1 MVSPAGTFLQAICR
15 SGRPRAALRRISPIF
30 FLLPLLL
37 WPSPARLM
45 ENPCPVE
52 SVRLGMSTALSGPAA
67 RLGHNMRAGVL
78 AALAEANG
86 SGGAGGRP
94 LCLIALDD
102 GYEPERVVP
111 NMYALIDRDEVL
123 AVIGNVGT
131 PTAVT
136 AAPIA
141 NRRQTPFYG
150 AFTGAGLLRKSP
162 PERYIVNYRASYAE
176 ETAAMVDALIEH
188 GGLQPREIA
197 FFTQRDAFGD
207 AGFVGALA
215 ALRRHGLEN
224 ERHIVHGRYERNT
237 LAVENGLA
245 DILLAEPEP
254 KAVIMVGAYAP
265 CAAFVKL
272 ARQHGLRSVLL
283 NVSFVGGEPFAEELG
298 QDGDGVIVTQ
308 VVPHYRSD
316 LPAARD
322 FNRALAAW
330 NPETEPSFGAFEGYI
345 ATRIFLR
352 ALGAIPGE
360 PSREAVIDGLER
372 LGRFDLGLGAPLA
385 LSREEHQASHRV
397 WPTIIRKGKLVPFQW
412 ENLKTS
418 R

>member
-1 MVSPAGTFLQAICR
+1 VFSLFA
-15 SGRPRAALRRISPIF
+15 RRGLPLIF
-30 FLLPLLL
+30 SLLLL
-37 WPSPARLM
+37 WPTSAPAR
-45 ENPCPVE
+45 EIPCRPD

-67 RLGHNMRAGVL
+67 RLGQNMRAGVL
-78 AALAEANG
+78 AALGEANG
-86 SGGAGGRP
+86 SGGIGGRP

-102 GYEPERVVP
+102 GYEPERAVP
-111 NMYALIDRDEVL
+111 NMYTLIDREQVL

-141 NRRQTPFYG
+141 NRRRTPFYG

-188 GGLQPREIA
+188 GGLKPREIG
-197 FFTQRDAFGD
+197 FFTQRDAYGD

-215 ALRRHGLEN
+215 ALRRHGLN
-224 ERHIVHGRYERNT
+224 DERLIVHGRYERNT
-237 LAVENGLA
+237 QAVENGLA
-245 DILLAEPEP
+245 DILLADPEP

-272 ARQHGLRSVLL
+272 AREHGLRSLLL

-298 QDGDGVIVTQ
+298 RKGDGVIVTQ
-308 VVPHYRSD
+308 VVPHYHSD

-322 FNRALAAW
+322 FIRALAAW
-330 NPETEPSFGAFEGYI
+330 NPEIEPSFGAFEGYI
-345 ATRIFLR
+345 ATRIFLL
-352 ALGAIPGE
+352 ALGKVPGE
-360 PSREAVIDGLER
+360 LTREAVIDGLEG
-372 LGRFDLGLGAPLA
+372 LGRFDIGLGAPLVV
-385 LSREEHQASHRV
+385 SKEEHQASHRV
-397 WPTIIRKGKLVPFQW
+397 WPTIIRDGKLVPYRW
-412 ENLKTS
+412 ENLKI
-418 R
+418 RR